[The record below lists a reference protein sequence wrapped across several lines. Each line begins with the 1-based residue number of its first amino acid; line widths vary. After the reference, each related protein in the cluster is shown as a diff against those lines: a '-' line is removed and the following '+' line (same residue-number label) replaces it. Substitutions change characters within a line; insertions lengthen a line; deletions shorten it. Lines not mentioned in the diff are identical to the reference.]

1 MDLVE
6 KKESLSLTDEQVVI
20 FTLHNELFGVNISR
34 VNEISELLPMNLVPK
49 APTFI
54 KGVINYHG
62 RIVAIHD
69 LAHFFEL
76 PAKIDENLARIIILV
91 PGEYNIAFLVHGVKE
106 IVFLPETIEE
116 PNPMAGEDFKN
127 IYIERVVCIGGS
139 PVNIIDS
146 EKLLADLEDYFKEVN
161 IEH

>member
-6 KKESLSLTDEQVVI
+6 KTESASLTSEQVVI
-20 FTLHNELFGVNISR
+20 FTLHNELFGINISR
-34 VNEISELLPMNLVPK
+34 VNEISELLPMNFVPK
-49 APTFI
+49 APEFI

-69 LAHFFEL
+69 LAHFFDL
-76 PAKIDENLARIIILV
+76 PANTDDNLARIIVLV
-91 PGEYNIAFLVHGVKE
+91 PGEYHIAFLVHSVKE
-106 IVFLPETIEE
+106 IIFVPETVEE
-116 PNPMAGEDFKN
+116 VNPMEGEDFKN
-127 IYIERVVCIGGS
+127 IYIEKVVCIGEN
-139 PVNIIDS
+139 PVNIIDV

>member
-1 MDLVE
+1 MNPDQKNE
-6 KKESLSLTDEQVVI
+6 KESLSKDQIVI
-20 FTLHNELFGVNISR
+20 FSLHNELFGLNITH
-34 VNEISELLPMNLVPK
+34 VNEISELMPMNHVPK
-49 APTFI
+49 TPEFI

-69 LAHFFEL
+69 LARFFEL
-76 PAKIDENLARIIILV
+76 PEKMDENLARIIILV
-91 PGEYNIAFLVHGVKE
+91 PGEYHIAFLVHSVKE
-106 IVFLPETIEE
+106 IVFVPETIEE
-116 PNPMAGEDFKN
+116 LNPMEGEDFKN
-127 IYIERVVCIGGS
+127 IYIEKVVCIGES

>member
-1 MDLVE
+1 MSSDKTE
-6 KKESLSLTDEQVVI
+6 GYEPLSKDQIVI
-20 FTLHNELFGVNISR
+20 FNLHNELFGLNITR
-34 VNEISELLPMNLVPK
+34 INEISELLPMNNVPK
-49 APTFI
+49 APDFI

-76 PAKIDENLARIIILV
+76 AIEFDENLARIIVLV
-91 PGEYNIAFLVHGVKE
+91 PGEYHIAFLVHGVKE
-106 IVFLPETIEE
+106 IVFIPETIEE
-116 PNPMAGEDFKN
+116 LNPMEGEDFKN
-127 IYIERVVCIGGS
+127 IYIERVVCIGES

-146 EKLLADLEDYFKEVN
+146 EKLLADLEDYFKEVT

>member
-1 MDLVE
+1 MNPDQKNE
-6 KKESLSLTDEQVVI
+6 IESLSKDQIVI
-20 FTLHNELFGVNISR
+20 FSLHNELFGLNITR
-34 VNEISELLPMNLVPK
+34 VNEISELMPMNHVPK
-49 APTFI
+49 APKFI

-69 LAHFFEL
+69 LARFFEL
-76 PAKIDENLARIIILV
+76 PTKMDENLARIIILV
-91 PGEYNIAFLVHGVKE
+91 PGEYHIAFLVHSVKE
-106 IVFLPETIEE
+106 IVFIPETIEE
-116 PNPMAGEDFKN
+116 LNPMEGEDFKN
-127 IYIERVVCIGGS
+127 IYIERVVCIGES

>member
-1 MDLVE
+1 MNPDQNNE
-6 KKESLSLTDEQVVI
+6 NESLSKDQIVI
-20 FTLHNELFGVNISR
+20 FSLHNELFGLNITR
-34 VNEISELLPMNLVPK
+34 VNEISELMPMNHVPK
-49 APTFI
+49 TPEFI

-69 LAHFFEL
+69 LARFFEL
-76 PAKIDENLARIIILV
+76 PTKMDENLARIIILV
-91 PGEYNIAFLVHGVKE
+91 PGEYHIAFLVHSVKE
-106 IVFLPETIEE
+106 IVFVPETIEE
-116 PNPMAGEDFKN
+116 LNPMEGEDFKN
-127 IYIERVVCIGGS
+127 IYIERVVCIGES

>member
-6 KKESLSLTDEQVVI
+6 KKKSASLTDEQVVI
-20 FTLHNELFGVNISR
+20 FTLHNELFGLDISR

-49 APTFI
+49 APEFI

-69 LAHFFEL
+69 LASFFDL
-76 PAKIDENLARIIILV
+76 PANTDDNLARIIVLV
-91 PGEYNIAFLVHGVKE
+91 PGEYHIAFLVHSVKE
-106 IVFLPETIEE
+106 IIFVPETVEE
-116 PNPMAGEDFKN
+116 VNPMEGEDFKN
-127 IYIERVVCIGGS
+127 IYIEKVVCIGEN
-139 PVNIIDS
+139 PVNIIDVG
-146 EKLLADLEDYFKEVN
+146 KLLADLEDYFKEVN